1 MSSRI
6 GKSPTCLF
14 ACNLLALF
22 LFLALP
28 SRAQT
33 VSAAPAPELTLSA
46 NNLFAP
52 TVSQGWPIVLELQ
65 VNHPDQFL
73 PNANVD
79 PVMLSTSTASW
90 TDAVQI
96 TVQDASGTAHSWPFV
111 LVPLPAGTQSSATL
125 SSGVV
130 ARLFWTLS
138 PSNSQSLTP
147 GIYQVAATLDTTTT
161 ALAGSFNGRVQT
173 SASVTIAP
181 EPSPLPAA
189 VEEDKFTI
197 LAAYDLLQGNDS
209 LALGDA
215 NTLLTNQ
222 PNNSDAMLLQGDL
235 LMAQGQVQPAIAAY
249 EQANS
254 VFAASFPNSI
264 EPAKLID
271 GRLNRARAQ
280 MISQAGTVGVPQIAL
295 AFGNTSTQSPGVLS
309 IDLTLSNNGTGVAEI
324 SQIFRLSYATLAGT
338 GKVAY
343 DASLS
348 PAFPF
353 AVGTLD
359 PGASTTVT
367 IFLDVPASV
376 GQFTIAADGQTADE
390 LGTLYDIHAMQA
402 ISANSSGGG
411 NLPGALTIQAS
422 NATRQYGSPAPSL
435 NNVTY
440 IGFVNGDTSASL
452 TGTLN
457 CTTTAQSSS
466 PAGTYPVTCS
476 GLTSQKYTI
485 TFVPGALS
493 ITPAPLTVTANNASR
508 AFGQSNPP
516 FTGAILGFVNGDT
529 SASVSGSLSCTSTA
543 TSSSSVSGSPYP
555 INCAGVSSSNYAI
568 TFVPGL
574 LTITKATPL
583 ITWSTPADIT
593 QGTALGSNQ
602 LNATAN
608 VAGNFVYAPPAG
620 TLLPVGPSQLLNVT
634 FTPSDST
641 DYNGASASATIK
653 VTAAALGSLTITASN
668 ATRQYG
674 QASPPLN
681 NVTYNGFASGDTPA
695 SLTGTLG
702 CTTTANSA
710 SSVGTYPITC
720 SGLSSPKYAIT
731 FIPGKLTITP
741 ANLSVIADNATRP
754 FGQSN
759 PTFTGSF
766 SGLVNGDSSSALSGT
781 LSCSSPAI
789 TSSPVSGSPYAIN
802 CSAVSSSNYAITFLP
817 GQLAITKA
825 TPTITWN
832 NPADIAPGVPLG
844 TAQLNATASVPGT
857 FVYTP
862 LAGTVLPI
870 GNAQPVSV
878 VFAAT
883 DSVDYN
889 SAAASV
895 TINVKSAAPV
905 PGDLN
910 GDGAVG
916 CDDLAIVKASFGKKT
931 GQPGFDPRAD
941 VNGDGI
947 VNILDLTFVSKQVP
961 AGTVCK

>member
-138 PSNSQSLTP
+138 PSNSQSLPP

-197 LAAYDLLQGNDS
+197 LAAYDLLRGNDS
-209 LALGDA
+209 QALADA

>member
-138 PSNSQSLTP
+138 PSNSQSLPP
-147 GIYQVAATLDTTTT
+147 GIYQVVATLDTTTT

-878 VFAAT
+878 AFAAT

-895 TINVKSAAPV
+895 TINVKSAPPV

>member
-1 MSSRI
+1 
-6 GKSPTCLF
+6 
-14 ACNLLALF
+14 
-22 LFLALP
+22 
-28 SRAQT
+28 
-33 VSAAPAPELTLSA
+33 
-46 NNLFAP
+46 
-52 TVSQGWPIVLELQ
+52 
-65 VNHPDQFL
+65 
-73 PNANVD
+73 
-79 PVMLSTSTASW
+79 
-90 TDAVQI
+90 
-96 TVQDASGTAHSWPFV
+96 
-111 LVPLPAGTQSSATL
+111 
-125 SSGVV
+125 
-130 ARLFWTLS
+130 
-138 PSNSQSLTP
+138 
-147 GIYQVAATLDTTTT
+147 
-161 ALAGSFNGRVQT
+161 
-173 SASVTIAP
+173 
-181 EPSPLPAA
+181 

-947 VNILDLTFVSKQVP
+947 VNILDLAFVSKQVP
-961 AGTVCK
+961 AGTICK